1 MFKKKYQQQAVSEE
15 AKLGK
20 AGAATTMLLSFICE
34 HYSMKKLIIYFRRL
48 EKKNCCIPEKIG
60 GLIIFIEEYKDT
72 DILAGFF
79 NPPKLFQHFR
89 NNI

>member
-1 MFKKKYQQQAVSEE
+1 MAEE

-34 HYSMKKLIIYFRRL
+34 HNSMKKIIIYFCRL
-48 EKKNCCIPEKIG
+48 EKIKHCCIQEKIG

>member
-1 MFKKKYQQQAVSEE
+1 
-15 AKLGK
+15 
-20 AGAATTMLLSFICE
+20 MLLSFICE

-72 DILAGFF
+72 DLLTHFF
-79 NPPKLFQHFR
+79 IIVPRVTYKNRTGIEQS
-89 NNI
+89 